1 MLTKYWTCKVPEL
14 KNIDFPIDNGYDI
27 YVEIFN
33 IMISNQLL
41 NQTVFK
47 KTSEKLTIT
56 NVNESKNLKDV
67 TVLMSNGKTFN
78 LYVGYKSGFIR
89 FLNENINKEFDE
101 YLSKENEEERKKIE
115 KKMEKLKDNEDFE
128 IPSFSGRIDS
138 FRNEYYFL
146 SNFYPCDIT
155 YKEIA
160 YKNNEAAF
168 QAQKDLTRSLEFSN
182 LEPEKAKRLGRK
194 VNLRKDWEQVKVGIM
209 KELLRCKFDQNPS
222 LKEKLLE
229 TGNKYLAEG
238 NSWDDKFWG
247 VNKKGIGQNNL
258 GILLMKLRR
267 DYLKEEKEKE
277 VNPS

>member
-1 MLTKYWTCKVPEL
+1 M
-14 KNIDFPIDNGYDI
+14 
-27 YVEIFN
+27 EIFN
-33 IMISNQLL
+33 IMTSNQLL
-41 NQTVFK
+41 NQKVFK

-56 NVNESKNLKDV
+56 NVNESKDLKDV

-78 LYVGYKSGFIR
+78 LYIGYKSGFIR
-89 FLNENINKEFDE
+89 FINENINKEFDE
-101 YLSKENEEERKKIE
+101 YISKEKEEERKKIE

-146 SNFYPCDIT
+146 SNLYPCDIT
-155 YKEIA
+155 YKGIT

-168 QAQKDLTRSLEFSN
+168 QAQKDLTRSCEFSN
-182 LEPEKAKRLGRK
+182 LEPRKAKCLGRK
-194 VNLRKDWEQVKVGIM
+194 VNLRKDWEQVKVEIM

-238 NSWDDKFWG
+238 NTWGDKFWG
-247 VNKKGIGQNNL
+247 VNKKGVGQNNL